1 MFYNITRLMKV
12 FSNPYLLILL
22 LNFLVLFASAQ
33 NVSFNENGTEPDSSA
48 MLDISARDKGI
59 LIPRMTSAERL
70 AIVNPANSLFVYQT
84 DGNEGIYVYNAVS
97 NIWQRLSYDSNNDLA
112 TVLSRGNDA
121 NGDSIVN
128 LELLGI
134 GMNDPLNPLEVRG
147 PASFVDDGLNSVGRP
162 TGSHVTIFPRS
173 GSNNIE
179 SANGTTP
186 TRLTYHAGTH
196 SFTTGITNLGD
207 QGLSMQIS
215 NNGNVGIKEP
225 NPSAELDVNGSIH
238 LSGEVNHDSTGTFN
252 LLPIAMARIDALGNV
267 RSGTP
272 NISCIRTG
280 VGEYEITVSGHSANI
295 NQDIVTATL
304 IGGGTGTIT
313 LNSFLGNYL
322 INTYTPTLLVLN
334 TAADRD
340 FSIIIYAD

>member
-1 MFYNITRLMKV
+1 MKKE
-12 FSNPYLLILL
+12 FKKLGLYFLLSLIG
-22 LNFLVLFASAQ
+22 FTISAQ
-33 NVSFNENGTEPDSSA
+33 NVSFNENGTAPDSSA
-48 MLDISARDKGI
+48 MLDVSARDKGI

-134 GMNDPLNPLEVRG
+134 GMNNPLNPLEVRG

-186 TRLTYHAGTH
+186 ARLTYQAGTH

-225 NPSAELDVNGSIH
+225 NPAAELDVNGSIH

-252 LLPIAMARIDALGNV
+252 LVPIAMARVFGSTGNLTN
-267 RSGTP
+267 GTP

-280 VGEYEITVSGHSANI
+280 IGQYEITVTGHNANI
-295 NQDIVTATL
+295 NNDFVSATL
-304 IGGGTGTIT
+304 VGGGSGTVT
-313 LNSFLGNYL
+313 VNSLSGVYTVR
-322 INTYTPTLLVLN
+322 TYNPDAVLLSVP
-334 TAADRD
+334 ADRN
-340 FSIIIYAD
+340 FSIIIYAP

>member
-1 MFYNITRLMKV
+1 MKKE
-12 FSNPYLLILL
+12 FKKLGLYFLLSLIG
-22 LNFLVLFASAQ
+22 FTISAQ
-33 NVSFNENGTEPDSSA
+33 NVSFNENGTAPDSSA
-48 MLDISARDKGI
+48 MLDVSARDKGI

-134 GMNDPLNPLEVRG
+134 GMNNPLNPLEVRG

-225 NPSAELDVNGSIH
+225 NPAAELDVNGSIH

-252 LLPIAMARIDALGNV
+252 LLPIAMARIDASGNV

-272 NISCIRTG
+272 NISCVRTG
-280 VGEYEITVSGHSANI
+280 IGEYEITVTGHTANV
-295 NQDIVTATL
+295 NNNVVF
-304 IGGGTGTIT
+304 GTIIG
-313 LNSFLGNYL
+313 NSTASISIDSFGGVYEIHIYNVGILGIATRL
-322 INTYTPTLLVLN
+322 DAHFTIMV
-334 TAADRD
+334 
-340 FSIIIYAD
+340 YAP